1 MKKIRLFCFGFG
13 QVAKYFVKKLINEK
27 YNLSLVTTNTTK
39 TKEKFFENQKF
50 KSYFFNNKNYDKKLI
65 KDLNNSNFILVSI
78 PPVDGRDVVVNFF
91 EKEVKNFDFEWIT
104 YLSATSIYGDKKGNW
119 VDEKSELNPTSK
131 NGKSRL
137 AAEKQWMELFR
148 KKKLPIQIFRL
159 SGIYSP
165 EYNIFNRIKSGSL
178 KIVNKSNHF
187 FSRIHV
193 EDIANILTLSIDKFK
208 SGEIYNLSDDY
219 PCSNEKIAN
228 YALNLMK
235 IEKPENVEIEQI
247 DSEMVRNFYKDSKKV
262 SNKKMKEVFYYKLKY
277 STYKEGLREI
287 YNYLI

>member
-1 MKKIRLFCFGFG
+1 MKKIKLFCFGFG
-13 QVAKYFVKKLINEK
+13 QVAKYFVKKLIDK
-27 YNLSLVTTNTTK
+27 QYNLSLVATNTTK
-39 TKEKFFENQKF
+39 TKENFFGNKKF
-50 KSYFFNNKNYDKKLI
+50 KSYFFNNKNYDEKLI
-65 KDLNNSNFILVSI
+65 SDLTNSNIILVSI
-78 PPVDGRDVVVNFF
+78 PPVDGEDIVVNFF
-91 EKEVKNFDFEWIT
+91 EKKFDNFNFKWIT

-137 AAEKQWMELFR
+137 AAEKKWIELFR

-193 EDIANILTLSIDKFK
+193 EDIANILTLSLDKFK
-208 SGEIYNLSDDY
+208 SGEIYNVSDDC
-219 PCSNEKIAN
+219 PCSNDKIAI
-228 YALNLMK
+228 YALDLLK
-235 IEKPENVEIEQI
+235 IEKPKMIKIDQI
-247 DSEMVRNFYKDSKKV
+247 DNEMIRDFYKDSKKV
-262 SNKKMKEVFYYKLKY
+262 SNKKIKNVFSYKLKF

-287 YNYLI
+287 YNHLI